1 MNKACSNFAKW
12 LWHSPHILLMY
23 TASIWGCNAVAARLA
38 TGNIPPMCLVL
49 LRWLIVCSIL
59 LVCMHRS
66 LGQVLPVIRVRWRR
80 FLWMGFAGFTG
91 FSALFYL
98 AAYKTTAVNITLLQT
113 SMPPMV
119 LLGALLFYKEPMTG
133 SRLMGMLLA
142 LAGMV
147 LIATHGDLEV
157 LTSLGFNIGDMAM
170 IAACIL
176 YAGYTLSLRNRPAMP
191 ALLFFFGLSLSAS
204 ASALPLAI
212 GEIAAGYAYWPNV
225 TGWWVL
231 VFVALGPT
239 LTAQLA
245 YMRGVDLIGPAR
257 ASLFPCLVPALGAF
271 CAVMLLGEPFHL
283 YHGIALFMGV
293 SGVYLGQASSG
304 LPRCLR
310 WHLTATRL
318 EESDPRG

>member
-1 MNKACSNFAKW
+1 MIRIASNFAKW
-12 LWHSPHILLMY
+12 LWHSPIVLLMY

-38 TGNIPPMCLVL
+38 AGNISPMCLVL

-59 LVCMHRS
+59 FACMHGT
-66 LGQVLPVIRVRWRR
+66 LGKILPMMRMSWRR
-80 FLWMGFAGFTG
+80 FIWMGFAGFTG

-119 LLGALLFYKEPMTG
+119 MLGALLFYKEEVTG
-133 SRLMGMLLA
+133 WRLAGMLLA

-147 LIATHGDLEV
+147 LIATRGDMQTLA
-157 LTSLGFNIGDMAM
+157 TMNFNIGDIAI

-176 YAGYTLSLRNRPAMP
+176 YAGYTLSLRSRPSIP
-191 ALLFFFGLSLSAS
+191 ALQFFFGLSLSAL

-212 GEIAAGYAYWPNV
+212 GEIAAGYAYWPSV

-231 VFVALGPT
+231 LFVAFGPT

-245 YMRGVDLIGPAR
+245 YMRGVDLIGPSR
-257 ASLFPCLVPALGAF
+257 ASLFPCLVPALGAL
-271 CAVMLLGEPFHL
+271 CAVLTLGESFHL
-283 YHGIALFMGV
+283 YHGIALGMGLT
-293 SGVYLGQASSG
+293 GVYLGQAG
-304 LPRCLR
+304 PGFFRPMR
-310 WHLTATRL
+310 WPFNMTRL
-318 EESDPRG
+318 EKGNHRG